1 MDKKGKK
8 RHNQSIMGESFK
20 HIRKA
25 VFPVAGLGTR
35 FLPATKSVPK
45 EMLTIVD
52 KPILQYAVEEARAAG
67 IEHFVF
73 VTGRGKS
80 VIEDHFD
87 IAFELQETL
96 KARGKTNM
104 LELLQRDLPEPG
116 QVSYTRQQS
125 PLGLGHAVW
134 CARELIGDEPFA
146 LLLPDMLVKSDPP
159 CLKTMVDH
167 YNKTGGNIISVEE
180 CDPAETHKYGIVSF
194 SEEESQGVYRVNG
207 MVEKPPAGKAPS
219 NYYINGRYILQPE
232 IFDMLSRQSPGAGN
246 EIQLTD
252 AMQQLMKSDQFHAV
266 TFNGKTFDCGS
277 RIGFLEA
284 NIAFGMDD
292 PDIAEAL
299 RPLLEK
305 YGQST
310 KKNHDRLTVAK

>member
-1 MDKKGKK
+1 
-8 RHNQSIMGESFK
+8 MGQMSRPYK
-20 HIRKA
+20 PIRKA

-67 IEHFVF
+67 IEHFIF

-87 IAFELQETL
+87 IAFELEATL
-96 KARGKTNM
+96 KARGRTHM

-146 LLLPDMLVKSDPP
+146 LLLPDMLIKSDPP
-159 CLKTMVDH
+159 VLKTMVEH
-167 YNKTGGNIISVEE
+167 YNKTGGNLISIDE
-180 CDPAETHKYGIVSF
+180 CAPEDTSKYGIVSYDGGQ
-194 SEEESQGVYRVNG
+194 SDGIYKING
-207 MVEKPPAGKAPS
+207 MVEKPAAATAPS
-219 NYYINGRYILQPE
+219 NHYINGRYILQPD
-232 IFDMLSRQSPGAGN
+232 ILSLIERQSPGTGN
-246 EIQLTD
+246 EIQITD
-252 AMQQLMKSDQFHAV
+252 AMKTLLQTQDFHAV
-266 TFNGKTFDCGS
+266 PFTGTTYDCGS
-277 RIGFLEA
+277 KAGFLAA
-284 NIAFGMDD
+284 NLAFGMDD
-292 PDIAEAL
+292 PDIAATL
-299 RPLLEK
+299 RPLLEQ
-305 YGQST
+305 YAHT
-310 KKNHDRLTVAK
+310 HHNDRTSIAR

>member
-1 MDKKGKK
+1 MSSMTK
-8 RHNQSIMGESFK
+8 SFK
-20 HIRKA
+20 PVRKA

-52 KPILQYAVEEARAAG
+52 KPILQYAVEEAKAAG

-87 IAFELQETL
+87 INFELQETL
-96 KARGKTNM
+96 KARGKTEA
-104 LELLQRDLPEPG
+104 LERLQRDLPEPG
-116 QVSYTRQQS
+116 QISYTRQQT

-134 CARELIGDEPFA
+134 CARELIGNEPFA
-146 LLLPDMLVKSDPP
+146 LLLPDMLIKSDPP
-159 CLKTMVDH
+159 CLKLMVDQ
-167 YNKTGGNIISVEE
+167 YNKTGGNVIAVEQ
-180 CDPAETHKYGIVSF
+180 CDPADTHKYGIVSF
-194 SEEESQGVYRVNG
+194 DNEESKGVYRVNG
-207 MVEKPPAGKAPS
+207 MVEKPAAGKAPS

-232 IFDMLSRQSPGAGN
+232 IFDLIDKQKPGAGN
-246 EIQLTD
+246 EIQITD
-252 AMQQLMKSDQFHAV
+252 AMLQLMKTDAFHAI

-277 RIGFLEA
+277 RTGFLEA

-292 PDIAEAL
+292 AEIAQTL

-305 YGQST
+305 YGKAAS
-310 KKNHDRLTVAK
+310 KNHDRLTVAK

>member
-1 MDKKGKK
+1 MSK
-8 RHNQSIMGESFK
+8 SFK
-20 HIRKA
+20 PIRKA

-104 LELLQRDLPEPG
+104 LEVLQRDLPEPG

-159 CLKTMVDH
+159 CLKTMVEQ
-167 YNKTGGNIISVEE
+167 YNKTGGNVISVEE
-180 CDPAETHKYGIVSF
+180 CDPAESYKYGIVSF
-194 SEEESQGVYRVNG
+194 GTEKEKGVWAVEG
-207 MVEKPPAGKAPS
+207 MVEKPAPGTAPS
-219 NYYINGRYILQPE
+219 NHYINGRYILQPE
-232 IFDMLSRQSPGAGN
+232 IFDLLSKQSPGTGN

-252 AMQQLMKSDQFHAV
+252 AMKQLMKQDAFSAV
-266 TFNGKTFDCGS
+266 SFNGRTFDCGS
-277 RIGFLEA
+277 RLGFLEA

-299 RPLLEK
+299 RPILEK
-305 YGQST
+305 YGQQKT
-310 KKNHDRLTVAK
+310 GRHDRLSVAK